1 MPSESVREP
10 SPTPRPGRTVVRLAV
25 ATVATGIGAGI
36 GGALLAL
43 LLHGIQ
49 HVAYGYSLDRLV
61 DTLTFLQGVTDASPL
76 RRVMVM
82 VVCGAIAGF
91 GWWALHRFGRPLV
104 SIAKTLASP
113 DAPMPP
119 RTTLVHVLL
128 QIVTVALGSPLGR
141 ETAPRELGAVI
152 SNWVA
157 RVARLTPAEV
167 RLLIACGAGA
177 GLAAVYNVP
186 LGGAV
191 FVLEVL
197 LVTLNATA
205 VAMALAAS
213 VIAALVARLGLGNA
227 SMYVVPVLSD
237 STNLIIWAVI
247 VGPILGVAA
256 YGFSW
261 VAKKAS
267 AAAPRG
273 GWRLPVFCM
282 LNFTAVG
289 ALAIYFP
296 QLLGN
301 GKSAAQLGFDTHLTV
316 GLAAALLAL
325 RVAVTISSLRV
336 GAYGGVLTPSLAI
349 GSLAGIVL
357 GSVCGF
363 FGIGLPTGAFA
374 LIGATA
380 FLASSMNMPITA
392 IVLIAE
398 FTHMRYAMLVPI
410 VLAVAGSIA
419 ANRLCRMLA
428 RKPQQGA
435 PTQGASV

>member
-1 MPSESVREP
+1 MPSETVREQ
-10 SPTPRPGRTVVRLAV
+10 SPPPHPGRTALRLAV
-25 ATVATGIGAGI
+25 ATVATGIVAGL

-61 DTLTFLQGVTDASPL
+61 DTQTFLQGVTDASPL
-76 RRVMVM
+76 RRVAVM
-82 VVCGAIAGF
+82 FVCGVVAGF

-104 SIAKTLASP
+104 GIAKTLAAP

-152 SNWVA
+152 SGWLA
-157 RVARLTPAEV
+157 KLARLTPAQA

-197 LVTLNATA
+197 LVSMNATA
-205 VAMALAAS
+205 VAMAVTAS
-213 VIAALVARLGLGNA
+213 VIAALTARLALGDA
-227 SMYVVPVLSD
+227 PLYVVPVLTD
-237 STNLIIWAVI
+237 STSMIVWAVI

-261 VAKKAS
+261 AAKKAG
-267 AAAPRG
+267 AAAPRD
-273 GWRLPVFCM
+273 GWRLPVFCI
-282 LNFTAVG
+282 LNFTTIG

-301 GKSAAQLGFDTHLTV
+301 GKSAAQLGFDTHLTI

-325 RVAVTISSLRV
+325 RVAVTLGSLRV

-363 FGIGLPTGAFA
+363 VGVNLPTGAFA

-380 FLASSMNMPITA
+380 FLASSMNMPISA
-392 IVLIAE
+392 VVLIAE
-398 FTHMRYAMLVPI
+398 FTHMRHAMLVPI
-410 VLAVAGSIA
+410 VLAVAGSVA
-419 ANRLCRMLA
+419 AARLCKMLA
-428 RKPQQGA
+428 RKPCQDA